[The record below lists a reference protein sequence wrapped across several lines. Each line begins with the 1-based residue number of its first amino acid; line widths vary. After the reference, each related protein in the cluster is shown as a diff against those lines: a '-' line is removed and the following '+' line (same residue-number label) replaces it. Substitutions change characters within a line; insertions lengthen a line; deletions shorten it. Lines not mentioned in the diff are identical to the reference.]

1 MTSAKRRGWMT
12 LAWVVAL
19 TLALPL
25 GCGKRGG
32 SASSEST
39 AGREAASG
47 PAKKL
52 VVGFAQIGAESAWRT
67 ANTNSIKSEAQQR
80 GIDLR
85 FSDAQGKQE
94 NQIRAIRNFIQQRVD
109 VIAFAPVVETGWEP
123 VLEEAKAA
131 HIPVVLTDRLVDVQD
146 QSLYVTFIGADF

>member
-1 MTSAKRRGWMT
+1 MTTAKRFGSMRLG
-12 LAWVVAL
+12 LVA
-19 TLALPL
+19 ALL
-25 GCGKRGG
+25 LVGCDKPA
-32 SASSEST
+32 SKASS
-39 AGREAASG
+39 APANG

-52 VVGFAQIGAESAWRT
+52 AIGFAQIGAESAWRT
-67 ANTNSIKSEAQQR
+67 ANTNSIKAEAQQR

-94 NQIRAIRNFIQQRVD
+94 NQIRAIRNFIQQKVD

-131 HIPVVLTDRLVDVQD
+131 NIPVVLTDRLVDVQD
-146 QSLYVTFIGADF
+146 QSLYVTFIGA